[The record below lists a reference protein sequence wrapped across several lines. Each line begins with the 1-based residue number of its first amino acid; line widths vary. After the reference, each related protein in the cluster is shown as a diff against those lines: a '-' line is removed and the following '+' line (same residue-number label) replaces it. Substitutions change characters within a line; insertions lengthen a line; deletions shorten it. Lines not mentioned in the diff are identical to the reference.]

1 MHRFQAVRHVAFGDT
16 QRQPFHQRGFAHPR
30 FSHQNRVVFAATGED
45 IDHLANFRVAP
56 EYRVDSPAAGF
67 FRHVFGKAV
76 KHRQQGVILFLRQR
90 FCRCVRRCRLR
101 QCRGQRFGDLWLTC
115 RTFIRLRI
123 QQGTQPLKL
132 HAAQTQQYPQ
142 VITGGQHRFFCQCHQ
157 QVLTADL
164 RGVTF
169 QRGYQ
174 PRLSDKRRQRFRK
187 LRTFADRAG

>member
-1 MHRFQAVRHVAFGDT
+1 MHCFQAVRYVAFSDT

-30 FSHQNRVVFAATGED
+30 FSHQNRVVFTATGEN

-76 KHRQQGVILFLRQR
+76 KHRQQGVILFPRQR
-90 FCRCVRRCRLR
+90 FCRCVRRCRLWL
-101 QCRGQRFGDLWLTC
+101 RGCQRFGDLWLTC

-132 HAAQTQQYPQ
+132 HTAQAQQYPQ

-157 QVLTADL
+157 QMLTADL
-164 RGVTF
+164 RVVAF
-169 QRGYQ
+169 QRSNQ
-174 PRLSDKRRQRFRK
+174 PRLSDKRRQGFRK